1 MKMCVSATHFHIGMI
16 VNRRVIVSKL
26 HMTVWKVGLYSCA
39 VLIPLTIRSCEISSS
54 HGGEYDVQSCL
65 LGCTAV

>member
-1 MKMCVSATHFHIGMI
+1 MRMYVSATHFHIGMI

-39 VLIPLTIRSCEISSS
+39 VLIPLTIRPFARYTQHQYIR
-54 HGGEYDVQSCL
+54 Q
-65 LGCTAV
+65 